1 MHGSA
6 NCYNR
11 LNSFVLKAVKGAI
24 QGMAKK
30 KIKGTRILAAI
41 LTAAMVF
48 TSTPYTALAAES
60 EAGYV
65 TVQNETEQTG
75 QADDGTGDI
84 SDNNG
89 GNGETGD
96 VSGGN
101 GGTGDVSGGSG
112 RDVSG
117 PDSEVSVSGN
127 DIAVYGATA
136 TGTLTVE
143 GNSGSYSY
151 DAENDVIT
159 VKNGA
164 NLTFHSADGYGAE
177 NPSQTRIYVEKDA
190 KATLILDGVYI
201 NVSDKAVSPLEIAE
215 DSTGAVSVVLKGSNA
230 LTAGEKA
237 AGIQKN
243 GTADGTLTI
252 SGSGALTAQGGK
264 YGAGIGSGY
273 KKAGSNISIS
283 GGEVTATGGE
293 YAAGRLRLKPWR
305 MLRLHGE

>member
-1 MHGSA
+1 
-6 NCYNR
+6 
-11 LNSFVLKAVKGAI
+11 
-24 QGMAKK
+24 MAKK
-30 KIKGTRILAAI
+30 KIRGTRILAAV
-41 LTAAMVF
+41 LMVAMVF
-48 TSTPYTALAAES
+48 TQTPYTALAAES
-60 EAGYV
+60 EVGFV
-65 TVQNETEQTG
+65 TVQNETEQTEQEEDVSCNAG
-75 QADDGTGDI
+75 DVSGGSSDNGENGDVSGGTGDI
-84 SDNNG
+84 SDNNDG
-89 GNGETGD
+89 TGETGD
-96 VSGGN
+96 VSDGDGE
-101 GGTGDVSGGSG
+101 TG
-112 RDVSG
+112 DVSG

-143 GNSGSYSY
+143 GNNGSYSY

-164 NLTFHSADGYGAE
+164 NLTFHSTDGYGAE

-190 KATLILDGVYI
+190 KATLTLDGVYI
-201 NVSDKAVSPLEIAE
+201 NVSDKTVSPLEIAD
-215 DSTGAVSVVLKGSNA
+215 DSTGAVSVVLKDSNA

-273 KKAGSNISIS
+273 EKAGSNISIS
-283 GGEVTATGGE
+283 GGEVTATGG
-293 YAAGRLRLKPWR
+293 YGGA
-305 MLRLHGE
+305 